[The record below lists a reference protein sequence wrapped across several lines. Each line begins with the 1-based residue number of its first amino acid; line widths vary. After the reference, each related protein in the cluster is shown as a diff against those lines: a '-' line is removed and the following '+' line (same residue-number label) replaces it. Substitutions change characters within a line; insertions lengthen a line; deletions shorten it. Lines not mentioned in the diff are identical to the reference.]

1 MLDSRRFVRVETTL
15 KIVKGHRKPHRST

>member
-15 KIVKGHRKPHRST
+15 KIVKGHRKPRGST